1 MNELKN
7 LIEQTKKKEK
17 INKNKTEWNWIFKV
31 VLISFTLSI
40 VMSYVSTTTI
50 PNINIIAGTVV
61 TLLFIGLGILFDII
75 GVAVTSADEKVFN
88 SMSARKIK
96 GASLA
101 VKMKK
106 SAPKVSSLCCD
117 IVGDT
122 CGIISGTATA
132 TIAANLSKI
141 AHINVLLVTLLS
153 SAIAAS
159 LTIGGKAIGKSFAMN
174 KSNIILYEFAKII
187 SIFAK

>member
-40 VMSYVSTTTI
+40 IMSYVSTTTI

-141 AHINVLLVTLLS
+141 TNLNILLVTLLS

>member
-40 VMSYVSTTTI
+40 AMSYVSTTTI

-132 TIAANLSKI
+132 TIATNLSKI
-141 AHINVLLVTLLS
+141 TNINILLVTLLAS
-153 SAIAAS
+153 GIAAS

>member
-106 SAPKVSSLCCD
+106 NAPKVSSLCCD

-132 TIAANLSKI
+132 TIATNLSKI
-141 AHINVLLVTLLS
+141 TNINILLVTLLS

>member
-40 VMSYVSTTTI
+40 VMSYVSTATI

-101 VKMKK
+101 VRMKK

-132 TIAANLSKI
+132 TIAINLSKI
-141 AHINVLLVTLLS
+141 TNINILLVTLLS